1 MPRTKPD
8 NTIVHRVELGSYE
21 RSSLKEWKDAQVLK
35 TRIDSGITA
44 AKAVAVGAIGAGTI
58 YVGYQGYLLCREI
71 AVKVYGVWDEAEKQ
85 LEDAKQ
91 VIINQYEEAV
101 GPLSDAVGHQ
111 NELLKNFVRDGK
123 AKLSFVRPIVQ
134 TFNPFNKGGYKYPW
148 N

>member
-91 VIINQYEEAV
+91 VIINQYEEAI

>member
-8 NTIVHRVELGSYE
+8 NTIVHRIELGSYE

-44 AKAVAVGAIGAGTI
+44 AKALTVGAIGVGKI
-58 YVGYQGYLLCREI
+58 YVGYQSYLLCREI

-91 VIINQYEEAV
+91 AIRNQYEEAV
-101 GPLSDAVGHQ
+101 GPIADIIGHE
-111 NELLKNFVRDGK
+111 NELMKNFVRDSK